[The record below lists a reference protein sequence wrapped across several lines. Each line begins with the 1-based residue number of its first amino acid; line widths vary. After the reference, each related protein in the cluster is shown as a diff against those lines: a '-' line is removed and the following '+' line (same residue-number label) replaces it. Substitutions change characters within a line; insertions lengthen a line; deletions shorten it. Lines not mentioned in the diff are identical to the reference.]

1 MKLKK
6 KEKENFPERISGHW
20 TIFLTIFIIWLW
32 VVSKH
37 YYAVNPVRLNSLGEL
52 FHWHIGQITPQRLM
66 LLLDYLFSV
75 CLLFLVA
82 IVAYFLGKKFLRWL
96 RIDFEFSLEET
107 VFSIGLGFG
116 VLAYMTLFLGLLGLL
131 YTSLFYGLLIVV
143 FIFAMI
149 EIIKSRK
156 RLEKTNPAVLP
167 GGMFSFAY
175 LPIWILLGSFVL
187 LNFIMSFTPEL
198 FYDSLTY
205 HIGVPNYYVIKHR
218 ICEMPYNVASYYP
231 FNTEMLYTLA
241 LLLKREGLP
250 KLLHFSSGI
259 LCLGA
264 IFSFCKRYFSELVG
278 IIACAIFYSIPFL
291 AMNSWVTG
299 NDVAL
304 SYFFIL
310 SIYALVNYFGSETPS
325 LNSTRGIKWFI
336 LAGIFSGIAMG
347 SKYTGVFT
355 LFGILLLIIWYQ
367 YFKMKMRFS
376 EITKQ
381 ILIFACL
388 VVGIM
393 SPWLIKN
400 MIYTGNPIFPFL
412 YKWFGSKNLVFY
424 HEYYGNTVLPMGLQ
438 SLKLKELFASPWVLT
453 MEGQDSMTFV
463 GPMFLLFTPFVFF
476 IKQKRNIINYLI
488 LFFLSSYLLWGM
500 STYKYR
506 YLLPAFSVLSI
517 ITAYGLVTL
526 CKRIPKYLGRLIPI
540 VFAIFMG
547 TNLYSVLM
555 IMHFS
560 YNPFALLTGLETR
573 DHYLSLT
580 RPGYPYPSYDAFKY
594 INENLPED
602 VKIMII
608 GEAKVHY
615 LKRDFIYNLVHNFT
629 PVVEWT
635 KVSKNGDELF
645 VKIKEEKI
653 THILINTFEATR
665 TISYGYLNWNEE
677 EIKIFDQFWQK
688 YVQEIYSADYGVH
701 LLKILS
707 PEEAHNSHPIPRN
720 YLYDLFYKQKMD
732 EMENKKVEEQIVAY
746 KNILEKNPE
755 AIPIRVKLGE
765 IYLQKS
771 MWDEAVEQYQALLR
785 MGLNVYPQLGYLY
798 AQKKN
803 YDSALDM
810 FQRALEINPDS
821 SEIHRNLSIVYLFK
835 GDRKRA
841 IDEIKKAIEIA
852 PGNQEYQNILKNIEK

>member
-1 MKLKK
+1 MKLEK
-6 KEKENFPERISGHW
+6 KEKENQKEKVHGHSMLL
-20 TIFLTIFIIWLW
+20 LTIFAVWVY
-32 VVSKH
+32 VVSKN
-37 YYAVNPVRLNSLGEL
+37 YYHLNPIRLNSLGAL
-52 FHWHIGQITPQRLM
+52 FQWRIGYIAPQRLM
-66 LLLDYLFSV
+66 LLLDYLLWV
-75 CLLFLVA
+75 GLLFMVLL
-82 IVAYFLGKKFLRWL
+82 VAYFLGKKFLKWL
-96 RIDFEFSLEET
+96 RIDFQFSLEET
-107 VFSIGLGFG
+107 VFSVGLGFG

-131 YTSLFYGLLIVV
+131 YTSLFYGLIGVIFVFAIV
-143 FIFAMI
+143 
-149 EIIKSRK
+149 EILTSRK
-156 RLEKTNPAVLP
+156 QIVKSNLATPP
-167 GGMFSFAY
+167 GSQFGFEY

-198 FYDSLTY
+198 FYDSLVY
-205 HIGVPNYYVIKHR
+205 HLGASNYYVIKHR

-231 FNTEMLYTLA
+231 FNIEMLYTLA
-241 LLLKREGLP
+241 LLLKQEGLP
-250 KLLHFSSGI
+250 KLINFSSGI
-259 LCLGA
+259 LCLGV
-264 IFSFCKRYFSELVG
+264 IFSFCKRYFTPLVG
-278 IIACAIFYSIPFL
+278 IIACAIFYSIPLL

-304 SYFFIL
+304 SYFFVL
-310 SIYALVNYFGSETPS
+310 SIYALINYFSS
-325 LNSTRGIKWFI
+325 KSSSTNGTNDTKKSKWFI
-336 LAGIFSGIAMG
+336 LSAIFSGIAMG

-355 LFGILLLIIWYQ
+355 LFGILLLITCYEH
-367 YFKMKMRFS
+367 FKMRKRFT
-376 EITKQ
+376 EIAKQ
-381 ILIFACL
+381 ISIFT
-388 VVGIM
+388 VVVVAIM

-400 MIYTGNPIFPFL
+400 MIYTGNPIYPFL
-412 YKWFGSKNLVFY
+412 YKWLGGKNLIIYTNNIMIPSGF
-424 HEYYGNTVLPMGLQ
+424 Q
-438 SLKLKELFASPWVLT
+438 SLELKEFFTSPWTLS
-453 MEGQDSMTFV
+453 MKGQDSMTFI
-463 GPMFLLFTPFVFF
+463 GPMFLLFIPLLFFV
-476 IKQKRNIINYLI
+476 KKKSLINYLI
-488 LFFLSSYLLWGM
+488 LFFIFAYIPWGM
-500 STYKYR
+500 VTFKSR
-506 YLLPAFSVLSI
+506 YLLPALPALSI
-517 ITAYGLVTL
+517 VIAWSLVNFV
-526 CKRIPKYLGRLIPI
+526 RWIPKYFGRLVPVI
-540 VFAIFMG
+540 FAIFMG

-555 IMHFS
+555 IMHFC
-560 YNPFALLTGLETR
+560 YNPFNVLTGLETR

-580 RPGYPYPSYDAFKY
+580 RPGYPYPSYEAFKY
-594 INENLPED
+594 INENLPQD

-615 LKRDFIYNLVHNFT
+615 LKRDFIYNDVHNFT

-635 KVSKNGDELF
+635 KVSKNGDELY

-653 THILINTFEATR
+653 THILINTFEAGR
-665 TISYGYLNWNEE
+665 NLAYGFLNWNEE

-688 YVQEIYSADYGVH
+688 YIQEIYSADYGVH

-707 PEEAHNSHPIPRN
+707 PEESHNSHPIPRN

-798 AQKKN
+798 GQKKN
-803 YDSALDM
+803 YDSALNM

-821 SEIHRNLSIVYLFK
+821 SEIHRNLSIVYLYK

-852 PGNQEYQNILKNIEK
+852 PGKEEYQNILKSIEK